1 MERSDNEIEF
11 ARLIV
16 GLFAVGAVIPGG
28 LSEAAYELKVS
39 FEEVNRIFSNAIDV
53 SFEER
58 RRRNSLSQETQ
69 AGDEHPPGA

>member
-28 LSEAAYELKVS
+28 ISEAAHELEVPL
-39 FEEVNRIFSNAIDV
+39 EEAIRILNNAIDV

-58 RRRNSLSQETQ
+58 RRRNSLSRETQ
-69 AGDEHPPGA
+69 AVNEQPPGA

>member
-11 ARLIV
+11 ARLLT

-28 LSEAAYELKVS
+28 ISEAAYELNMPL
-39 FEEVNRIFSNAIDV
+39 EEVNRIFNNAIDV

-58 RRRNSLSQETQ
+58 RRRNSLSQETR